1 MCNNKGTLDIEQLD
15 VQETPLEILEVLTK
29 RQWPVSGGWGYSCE
43 DAVVI
48 ELDDERDGVHLEY
61 QFLEARCYLEAMKCA
76 SKGVKL
82 EVVQIERKMQK
93 LVFGEGGKSFDKLTM
108 EVTATLDGEKEV
120 KYEVVGWFDISR
132 FFGKY

>member
-15 VQETPLEILEVLTK
+15 IQKIPLEILEVLTK
-29 RQWPVSGGWGYSCE
+29 SRWPVSGGWGYSRE

-61 QFLEARCYLEAMKCA
+61 QFLEARCYLEVMKCA

-82 EVVQIERKMQK
+82 EVLDIDRKMQN
-93 LVFGEGGKSFDKLTM
+93 LVFGEGGKSYDKLTM
-108 EVTATLDGEKEV
+108 EVTATLNGEEEV
-120 KYEVVGWFDISR
+120 KYEVVGWFDISK
-132 FFGKY
+132 FFGMN

>member
-1 MCNNKGTLDIEQLD
+1 MCNNKENLNIEQLD

-29 RQWPVSGGWGYSCE
+29 RRWPVSGGWGYSRE

-82 EVVQIERKMQK
+82 EVLQIDRKMQK
-93 LVFGEGGKSFDKLTM
+93 LVFGEGGKSYVRLTM
-108 EVTATLDGEKEV
+108 EVTATQDGEKEV
-120 KYEVVGWFDISR
+120 KYEVVRWFDISK
-132 FFGKY
+132 FFGNY